1 MHAPLKPIK
10 EVSHEDKKKVLSKAL
25 MRAAERLN
33 LSRQELS
40 AIIGPSD
47 SSFSRLF
54 NEPKQRAANQPRF
67 YIDPNSKEGQLA
79 ILLLRLYRSLDVLF
93 GGNEKQCQLWLRSE
107 NSHLQGVPIKLITK
121 IEGLIFVIQYLDAM
135 RGKN

>member
-1 MHAPLKPIK
+1 MHAPLKPRK
-10 EVSHEDKKKVLSKAL
+10 ETSQEDKKRVLSKAL
-25 MRAAERLN
+25 VRAADRLN
-33 LSRQELS
+33 LTRQELS
-40 AIIGPSD
+40 AIIGPSET
-47 SSFSRLF
+47 SLSRLF
-54 NEPKQRAANQPRF
+54 NEPKQRAANQPQF

-93 GGNEKQCQLWLRSE
+93 GGNEKQCQLWLRSD
-107 NSHLQGVPIKLITK
+107 NVHLQGVPIELIKK

>member
-1 MHAPLKPIK
+1 MQAPQRPHI
-10 EVSHEDKKKVLSKAL
+10 EGSQEDKKRVLNKAL

-40 AIIGPSD
+40 AIIGPSE
-47 SSFSRLF
+47 SSLSRLF
-54 NEPKQRAANQPRF
+54 NEAKNRSANQANF
-67 YIDPNSKEGQLA
+67 FLDPNSKEGQLA

-107 NSHLQGVPIKLITK
+107 NTHLQGVPIELIKK